1 MERAYLIDTNAIIDF
16 CNGKLPEEG
25 KKLLLSQSPQVSV
38 ITNIE
43 LFASKTISEPEEA
56 LLKKFIALSKV
67 DGVTTDLINTIIQ
80 IRREYRLKMPDA
92 IIAATAI
99 QNDLTLI
106 TRNTA
111 DFKNILGLYLID
123 PHQL

>member
-1 MERAYLIDTNAIIDF
+1 MEQGYLIDNNAIIDF
-16 CNGKLPEEG
+16 CNGKLPEDG
-25 KKLLLSQSPQVSV
+25 KKLLLSQPPQVSV

-43 LFASKTISEPEEA
+43 LFASKAISEPEEI

-67 DGVTTDLINTIIQ
+67 HPVTTELIDTVVQ

-99 QNDLTLI
+99 QNDLVLI
-106 TRNTA
+106 TRNID
-111 DFKNILGLYLID
+111 DFKNVVSLQLIN
-123 PHQL
+123 PHSF